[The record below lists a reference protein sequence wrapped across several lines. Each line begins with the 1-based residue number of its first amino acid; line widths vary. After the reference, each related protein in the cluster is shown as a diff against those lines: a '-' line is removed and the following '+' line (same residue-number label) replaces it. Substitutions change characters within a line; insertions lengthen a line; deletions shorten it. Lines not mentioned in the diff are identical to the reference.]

1 MDRPPELPL
10 PNGTLSIHTTFFDI
24 SLDVEYGS
32 PFRFYNIRMHTRD
45 IIAPERFQFIWKVR
59 GNGAMGGKKERRE
72 GGREKEALGA
82 EHGIE
87 EGMLD

>member
-1 MDRPPELPL
+1 
-10 PNGTLSIHTTFFDI
+10 
-24 SLDVEYGS
+24 
-32 PFRFYNIRMHTRD
+32 
-45 IIAPERFQFIWKVR
+45 
-59 GNGAMGGKKERRE
+59 MGQREGKREKE

>member
-1 MDRPPELPL
+1 M

-24 SLDVEYGS
+24 SLDGIWFTHSVLQHW
-32 PFRFYNIRMHTRD
+32 IHRD
-45 IIAPERFQFIWKVR
+45 IIAPERFQFICRKR
-59 GNGAMGGKKERRE
+59 GGREGMGQREGKREKE